1 MNPSARIPTVPP
13 WPLILAAALVAFSAW
28 FGTGCAVN
36 RPEFIERTTGT
47 NGVTSERRLTVSTW
61 SLWPASTDLA
71 KQKAN
76 LGRTFTLG
84 TSELGQ
90 DSGGTNVVDALRE
103 INGILGKL
111 RP

>member
-1 MNPSARIPTVPP
+1 
-13 WPLILAAALVAFSAW
+13 LILAAALVAFVAW
-28 FGTGCAVN
+28 FGAGCAVN
-36 RPEFIERTTGT
+36 RPEFLERTTGT

-71 KQKAN
+71 KQKAS
-76 LGRTFTLG
+76 LGKTFTLG

-90 DSGGTNVVDALRE
+90 DSGGTNVVETLRALDS
-103 INGILGKL
+103 ILGKV